1 MIKGASRNSYRR
13 LSFDKPL
20 FAVTIL
26 LLIIGIVMV
35 FSSSAVLAGVKYKQP
50 LFYLFQQ
57 AVGAGV
63 GLALIFGL
71 LAVRRTFF
79 QNPAVVYGLLVLS
92 AALLM
97 LCFAMPT
104 VARTNRW
111 IQVFGIRFQPSEL
124 AKISLVLFFAYF
136 CTAKKDKLNEP
147 KTLILPLGVL
157 FAFVILIVMEPNY
170 SMALFAAGLSAMMLF
185 LGGVKLR
192 YFAALFG
199 VAAVL
204 FTVYLFQASYR
215 MDRIEGFISPNKDPL
230 GQSFQVNQ
238 SKLAVGS
245 GGLLG
250 VSLGQST
257 QKLFFLPFAH
267 TDFVF
272 AILGEEAGL
281 LGATFTIALFLIFLW
296 RGLKIAF
303 NTPDPN
309 DKLIAAGLTLAVT
322 AQALLNITVVLGLG
336 PATGIP
342 LPFISYGRSS
352 LICNLAAVGIL
363 LNISQRKG
371 EIGVKP

>member
-1 MIKGASRNSYRR
+1 METHRR

-20 FAVTIL
+20 FAVTL
-26 LLIIGIVMV
+26 LLLVIGIVMV

-50 LFYLFQQ
+50 LHFLIQQ
-57 AVGAGV
+57 VIGTV
-63 GLALIFGL
+63 TGLVLVFL
-71 LAVRRTFF
+71 LLSVKRTVF
-79 QNPAVVYGLLVLS
+79 QNPMVVYGLLLFS

-104 VARTNRW
+104 IARTNRW
-111 IQVFGIRFQPSEL
+111 IQFFGIRFQPSEL

-136 CTAKKDKLNEP
+136 CTEKKEKLNEA
-147 KTLILPLGVL
+147 KTLLFPLGVL

-170 SMALFAAGLSAMMLF
+170 SMALFVAGLSGMMLF
-185 LGGVKLR
+185 LGGVKFR
-192 YFAALFG
+192 YFAVLIG
-199 VAAVL
+199 IGAVL
-204 FTVYLFQASYR
+204 FTVYLFQANYR
-215 MDRIEGFISPNKDPL
+215 MERIHGFMSPDKDPL

-267 TDFVF
+267 TDFIF
-272 AILGEEAGL
+272 AILGEEVGL
-281 LGATFTIALFLIFLW
+281 LGTTFTIVLFLVFLW
-296 RGLKIAF
+296 RGLTISF
-303 NTPDPN
+303 RTPDPR

-352 LICNLAAVGIL
+352 LVCNLAAVGIL

-371 EIGVKP
+371 EAGVKP